1 MTLDLTH
8 LSATARLQAFESSEV
23 RVRLVQEARCRFDR
37 LMVSQRSV
45 PQRALNL
52 GSQNSHNPLSAMDLR
67 EILWDFHVVCLNAPK
82 IEIMPV

>member
-45 PQRALNL
+45 PQRAL
-52 GSQNSHNPLSAMDLR
+52 
-67 EILWDFHVVCLNAPK
+67 
-82 IEIMPV
+82 